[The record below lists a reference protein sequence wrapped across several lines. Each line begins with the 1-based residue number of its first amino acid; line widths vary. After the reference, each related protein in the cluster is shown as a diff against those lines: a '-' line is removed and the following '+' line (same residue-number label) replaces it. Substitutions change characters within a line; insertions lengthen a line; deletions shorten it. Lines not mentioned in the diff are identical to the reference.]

1 MSILK
6 TESIASRPI
15 SDVYSPRVFSVPRGL
30 KSTRTIACTPCT
42 GSISPLRSI
51 LSSSSSSKRER
62 ERERKK
68 ESVSILAERAHN
80 VQFVLD
86 NTHKRERERKRN
98 ALSMLPPP
106 AFAIFARAFSLAFA
120 DFCPFPPP
128 MMKLS
133 SSSSSSKR
141 IVVHPP
147 SRRALSSCQCALLSV
162 SVEFSPP
169 FVIFILL
176 SRSKNPKP
184 YIIIFFCV

>member
-51 LSSSSSSKRER
+51 LSSSSSSKKR

-80 VQFVLD
+80 KSNSFWIIH
-86 NTHKRERERKRN
+86 TKREREERTQHASTAGFRHLR
-98 ALSMLPPP
+98 ARFFPRFRRFLPVS
-106 AFAIFARAFSLAFA
+106 ASHV
-120 DFCPFPPP
+120 
-128 MMKLS
+128 KLL

-141 IVVHPP
+141 
-147 SRRALSSCQCALLSV
+147 REKRKREQQTLLR
-162 SVEFSPP
+162 EE
-169 FVIFILL
+169 
-176 SRSKNPKP
+176 R
-184 YIIIFFCV
+184 

>member
-51 LSSSSSSKRER
+51 LSSSSSSKKR

-86 NTHKRERERKRN
+86 NTHKERERGTHSACFHRRLSPSSR
-98 ALSMLPPP
+98 ALFPSLSP
-106 AFAIFARAFSLAFA
+106 IFARFRLP
-120 DFCPFPPP
+120 CEVVVVVVQ
-128 MMKLS
+128 KNS
-133 SSSSSSKR
+133 SR
-141 IVVHPP
+141 P
-147 SRRALSSCQCALLSV
+147 SFEKSV
-162 SVEFSPP
+162 
-169 FVIFILL
+169 
-176 SRSKNPKP
+176 
-184 YIIIFFCV
+184 